1 MNNNRKKNIVAG
13 QRASISSFNVAAKR
27 PRAKNAED
35 IFAEVPEHKAKI
47 VAAMSQKRGK
57 GGDTTQNLSDYNRLK
72 KEFFAALPESEHAK
86 YGDEASE
93 HNSLVRRE
101 PDGSQ
106 IFEFVFA
113 FCVHMLDDN

>member
-13 QRASISSFNVAAKR
+13 QHASISSFNVAAKR
-27 PRAKNAED
+27 PCAKNAKD

-57 GGDTTQNLSDYNRLK
+57 GGDTMQNLSNYNCLK
-72 KEFFAALPESEHAK
+72 KELFAALPESEHAK
-86 YGDEASE
+86 YRDEASE
-93 HNSLVRRE
+93 HNFLVRHK

>member
-1 MNNNRKKNIVAG
+1 
-13 QRASISSFNVAAKR
+13 
-27 PRAKNAED
+27 
-35 IFAEVPEHKAKI
+35 
-47 VAAMSQKRGK
+47 MSQKRGK
-57 GGDTTQNLSDYNRLK
+57 GGDTTQNLPDYNRLK
-72 KEFFAALPESEHAK
+72 KEFFAALPESERAK

-113 FCVHMLDDN
+113 FRVHMLYDN

>member
-1 MNNNRKKNIVAG
+1 M
-13 QRASISSFNVAAKR
+13 
-27 PRAKNAED
+27 
-35 IFAEVPEHKAKI
+35 
-47 VAAMSQKRGK
+47 K

-72 KEFFAALPESEHAK
+72 KEFFAALLESERAK

-106 IFEFVFA
+106 IFKFVFA
-113 FCVHMLDDN
+113 FCVHILDNN